1 MWGGGGAGEIQK
13 KEFAQ
18 GKIKRKKILARQ
30 LTRKNIHAMAKKK
43 IHTRNL
49 ITKKIPAARKF
60 PSPHTPITFLVP
72 KAHVHDELFCSFTLI
87 RIVKVITTNLNG

>member
-1 MWGGGGAGEIQK
+1 MGGGAGEIQK

-30 LTRKNIHAMAKKK
+30 LTRKNIHTMAKKT